1 MKGYISHVKEFGNH
15 CGDNRELMGHFK
27 RGSDRVRFAS
37 GKMVIAAMSL
47 T

>member
-1 MKGYISHVKEFGNH
+1 MKGYISHVKEFRNH

-27 RGSDRVRFAS
+27 RGNDRIIFAS
-37 GKMVIAAMSL
+37 GKMVMAAMGL